1 MSAPV
6 DLSILAGVLREYDR
20 NTCTHEETHRGGAI
34 WTICDGCGMKW
45 ADDRGGFEPY
55 QEPESIAAARAL
67 LAGASP
73 ACADPVVETNVA
85 LLRSR
90 SAVGIAKYGTTVAGN
105 NLPLRAWLNHALE
118 ETLDNANYL
127 QRAMQEIDAAPAP
140 ATPAAS
146 VDAAITE
153 EMLNAARDWSV
164 KKYGIGIGND
174 AAIGCWTA
182 MAAAAPQQHAQA
194 ALSDFE
200 DAKGRR
206 WRFGLRAED
215 AKCDLNPYGRNIV
228 AQAML
233 DKGDSVSVD
242 TSTGLHYFKSAT
254 EIVLRPIFPAS
265 QQPAAAPAPVKQ
277 ANAGPSMGDM
287 PSDRLI
293 KSLPLT
299 VFAPSPVQREVK
311 S

>member
-1 MSAPV
+1 MDMDKIAQEAV
-6 DLSILAGVLREYDR
+6 VVGSIEGEAALEMIALIRKQEAALRQSQAAYGELAMEL
-20 NTCTHEETHRGGAI
+20 
-34 WTICDGCGMKW
+34 
-45 ADDRGGFEPY
+45 
-55 QEPESIAAARAL
+55 AAAKLAL
-67 LAGASP
+67 VQPFMYAIMGPDGSAHIDEGCVASSEDQLSLEVNGLNESP
-73 ACADPVVETNVA
+73 DTGYTIVPVFT
-85 LLRSR
+85 
-90 SAVGIAKYGTTVAGN
+90 
-105 NLPLRAWLNHALE
+105 
-118 ETLDNANYL
+118 
-127 QRAMQEIDAAPAP
+127 AAPAP